1 MQSFSFFEL
10 NLKKQKA
17 KDESF
22 NKKKYWIVVKRRH
35 PNLLILWNQILSL
48 TNTKKIA

>member
-22 NKKKYWIVVKRRH
+22 NKKNIELLSKEDTQTF
-35 PNLLILWNQILSL
+35 LILWSQILSL